1 MKAVNQLADHVSIYR
16 GDGFRG
22 GGDVQ
27 VGENDVDSEDEFAQ
41 GCWQEWGDESREE
54 EDDGEDGLNMLDL
67 CRCRLILGI
76 GWEGGC
82 TMTS

>member
-54 EDDGEDGLNMLDL
+54 EDDGEDGLDLLDL

-76 GWEGGC
+76 RWEDVQ
-82 TMTS
+82 